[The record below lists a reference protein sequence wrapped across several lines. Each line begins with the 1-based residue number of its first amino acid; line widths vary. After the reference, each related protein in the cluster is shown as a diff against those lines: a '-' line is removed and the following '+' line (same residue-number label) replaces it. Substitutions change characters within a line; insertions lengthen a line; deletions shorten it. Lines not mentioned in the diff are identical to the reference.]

1 MKRFLLLSL
10 FGLVHILQANAQ
22 ACTEIEIVLGDQIA
36 IDQFN
41 LNYPDCHEE
50 INRLIIEGDGITNLQ
65 GLATISSCA
74 DLTIKNT
81 PNLHSLD
88 GLNSL
93 HQVVYLSIENTGITN
108 FNGLESLDTVGF
120 LMHIYGND
128 QLKDL
133 TGLGGLIE
141 VVALFI
147 SECDSFQSFNGL
159 HALRHIESL
168 ILDYNR
174 SLVDMAGF
182 PNIDTL
188 RQIYIA
194 YNENMT
200 DLTGLESITFMK
212 QDIQIEHNPKLT
224 LLQGLHFL
232 EDVSDIEIIDN
243 SSLVDF
249 SGFDA
254 LKNIRGKALIQ
265 GNSGLISLDG
275 MNNLSTI
282 AENFEITG
290 NNALQSLEG
299 LDGLISIGS
308 HFQLDENPQ
317 LSDITNLSSLE
328 NIGGQLLISNNDHL
342 ASLSGLDQLAS
353 LGDMEITFNDL
364 LEECSVESIC
374 NYLTSGG
381 HAVIGGNKIGCA
393 NTEQI
398 LESCLVGAG
407 EISSSA
413 ISIFPNP
420 ATDYIRIQS
429 VEPIQQ
435 LTLFNNL
442 GMTVYQ
448 LSSIG
453 HTEVDVEVHS
463 MPGGLYHM
471 QAVLEDQ
478 RVLYRAVV
486 VER

>member
-1 MKRFLLLSL
+1 MKRFLLLTV
-10 FGLVHILQANAQ
+10 FGLVHVLQAHAQ
-22 ACTEIEIVLGDQIA
+22 ACTEIEIILGDQIA

-50 INRLIIEGDGITNLQ
+50 INRLIIEGDDITNLQ
-65 GLATISSCA
+65 GLATISSCT

-81 PNLHSLD
+81 PNLHALE

-93 HQVVYLSIENTGITN
+93 QQVVYLSIENTGITN

-159 HALRHIESL
+159 HALKHIESL

-182 PNIDTL
+182 PNLDRL

-200 DLTGLESITFMK
+200 DLTGLESITFMEL
-212 QDIQIEHNPKLT
+212 DIQIEHNPKLT
-224 LLQGLHFL
+224 SFQGLHFL
-232 EDVSDIEIIDN
+232 EEASDIEIIDN

-249 SGFDA
+249 SGLES
-254 LKNIRGKALIQ
+254 LKNIRGKALIH
-265 GNSGLISLDG
+265 GNSALINLAG
-275 MNNLSTI
+275 INNLSTI

-328 NIGGQLLISNNDHL
+328 NIGGQLLISNNDQL
-342 ASLSGLDQLAS
+342 ASLSGLDQITS
-353 LGDMEITFNDL
+353 LGGLEISFNDA
-364 LEECSVESIC
+364 LEACSVESIC
-374 NYLTSGG
+374 NYLMSGG
-381 HAVIGGNKIGCA
+381 QAVVGGNKIGCA
-393 NTEQI
+393 NTDQI
-398 LESCLVGAG
+398 LESCLVGS
-407 EISSSA
+407 EEVSA
-413 ISIFPNP
+413 SVISIFPNP
-420 ATDYIRIQS
+420 AHSLVFLPERIADAIVFDVTGRKYPMEIIDGKMDVSVLPSGVYMIRGEIDG
-429 VEPIQQ
+429 
-435 LTLFNNL
+435 TF
-442 GMTVYQ
+442 
-448 LSSIG
+448 
-453 HTEVDVEVHS
+453 
-463 MPGGLYHM
+463 
-471 QAVLEDQ
+471 
-478 RVLYRAVV
+478 RVASFVKM
-486 VER
+486 